1 MQMRFGVQW
10 RRLFHGTVRQ
20 RELQSEL
27 CLCTHHLN
35 LRSGLRTKLHA
46 RITLRQARRL
56 SLGMLSRRHVRGAVG
71 MYLVSARNSLS
82 VLLVSTCS
90 LWCQACVLP
99 EVAPSENVESG
110 SGGATQSAE
119 SVEATAPEEDV
130 ARAPEG
136 SSEPPV
142 PEALLD
148 AGIVAAPP
156 RAVDAGAPAAKKSDD
171 PCRVDNGGCDTSPLA
186 TCSAGTTAAP
196 SCTCPVGSSGD
207 GRGSDGCALDAPVI
221 GPCGKFVCDEH
232 SVKDPS
238 NGLIW
243 QRAVPAVYTGCQ
255 SRYVSNQGTVGDA
268 CNWQEAINYC
278 TQLSLQNSRWRL
290 PTKDEL
296 LTIVDRGRKEP
307 AIDLTAFPGTAS
319 EAFWSSTPSAED
331 RSSSWSEGAWYVLFQ
346 TGTPYEGF
354 AAAAVR
360 VRCVR

>member
-10 RRLFHGTVRQ
+10 RGLFHGTVRQ
-20 RELQSEL
+20 RDLQSEL

-35 LRSGLRTKLHA
+35 LRSGVRTKLHA
-46 RITLRQARRL
+46 RIVLWQARGL
-56 SLGMLSRRHVRGAVG
+56 SLGMLSRRHVRGADG
-71 MYLVSARNSLS
+71 MQLVSAKS
-82 VLLVSTCS
+82 VLGVSLLSTCS
-90 LWCQACVLP
+90 LWCQACMLP
-99 EVAPSENVESG
+99 EVAAFEDVQSG
-110 SGGATQSAE
+110 SGVATQPAE
-119 SVEATAPEEDV
+119 SVEAAAREEED

-136 SSEPPV
+136 GSEPPV
-142 PEALLD
+142 PEPSVD
-148 AGIVAAPP
+148 AGSVAAPP
-156 RAVDAGAPAAKKSDD
+156 RPVDAGAPTVKKPDD
-171 PCRVDNGGCDTSPLA
+171 ACSVNNGGCDTSPLA

-196 SCTCPVGSSGD
+196 SCTCPAGSSGD

-238 NGLIW
+238 TGLIW

-255 SRYVSNQGTVGDA
+255 SRYVSNQGTAGNA
-268 CNWQEAINYC
+268 CNWQEAMGYC
-278 TQLSLQNSRWRL
+278 AQLSLQNSRWRL

-296 LTIVDRGRKEP
+296 LTIVDTSRTEP

-319 EAFWSSTPSAED
+319 EAFWSATPSTED

-346 TGTPYEGF
+346 NGTPYEGF
-354 AAAAVR
+354 DATSVR